1 MVIKL
6 KDIDSLYD
14 KTVLNLEDISV
25 SVNVTYASVNDN
37 LNLQNQLWKNL

>member
-14 KTVLNLEDISV
+14 KTVLNLEDISK
-25 SVNVTYASVNDN
+25 SANATYASAND
-37 LNLQNQLWKNL
+37 KF